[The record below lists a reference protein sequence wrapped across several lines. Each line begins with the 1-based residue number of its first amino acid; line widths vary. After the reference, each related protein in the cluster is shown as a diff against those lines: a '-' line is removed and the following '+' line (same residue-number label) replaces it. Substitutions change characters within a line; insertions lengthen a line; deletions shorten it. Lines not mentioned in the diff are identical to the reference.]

1 MKGDCIVNS
10 DRGLAASRNFIA
22 GSLVITTSLVVTGS
36 LTSLTIASSLAIVNN
51 LAIGSD
57 GRSPGSDH
65 YSNRGGGGGRNG
77 GRRLLC
83 SALDIGR
90 DGYRAHIRS
99 GSHCDLRLRLAFSG
113 GCNCDNLFFRSRSHR
128 NGLLFRCSLGL
139 EQSVLFLLSKQLG
152 LGLPGKLVES
162 G

>member
-10 DRGLAASRNFIA
+10 DRGLAASRNLIA
-22 GSLVITTSLVVTGS
+22 GSLAITTGLVVTGS
-36 LTSLTIASSLAIVNN
+36 LTSLTIASSLAVVNS

-65 YSNRGGGGGRNG
+65 YSNRGGGGGRNS

-90 DGYRAHIRS
+90 DGDRAHIRS
-99 GSHCDLRLRLAFSG
+99 GSHCDLRLCLTFSG
-113 GCNCDNLFFRSRSHR
+113 GCDCDNFFFRSRSHR
-128 NGLLFRCSLGL
+128 NGLLFRRSLGL
-139 EQSVLFLLSKQLG
+139 E
-152 LGLPGKLVES
+152 
-162 G
+162 